1 MRIQS
6 DSWPTNQPSQAHSP
20 AQPSPAQSGLIG
32 QHLTS
37 LDSGPLP
44 KFNYH
49 WSFYLCI
56 KYSNLYFWCVDESFR
71 FQKLIYHHEERKE
84 GWKVVLMNIIIFYS
98 KKLWK
103 EIWYLIFT
111 RPLPAPASG
120 PPRTGYMDTG
130 QFGRPHEN
138 FAQSVSIFWRTFL
151 NSSFWRI
158 SVTQLGTARCPDP
171 GLMVSPSFTSFS
183 FSLSVSLSPFT
194 CWHGRGLSTGPLLLQ
209 WHKSSVSQW

>member
-6 DSWPTNQPSQAHSP
+6 DSWPTNQPNQ

-32 QHLTS
+32 QHLIS

-111 RPLPAPASG
+111 RLLPCSA
-120 PPRTGYMDTG
+120 PRTAVYRVDG

-158 SVTQLGTARCPDP
+158 SVTQLGAARCPDP

-194 CWHGRGLSTGPLLLQ
+194 CWQGRGLSTGPLLLQ
-209 WHKSSVSQW
+209 WHQSQW

>member
-6 DSWPTNQPSQAHSP
+6 DSWPTNQPNQ

-49 WSFYLCI
+49 RSFYLCI
-56 KYSNLYFWCVDESFR
+56 KYSNLYFWCVDESFW

-111 RPLPAPASG
+111 RPLPCSGLRTAAYRVDSLDARMKTLLSPCQFSGELSWTARSGGSPWPSWG
-120 PPRTGYMDTG
+120 PPGARTRGWWCLH
-130 QFGRPHEN
+130 PSH
-138 FAQSVSIFWRTFL
+138 
-151 NSSFWRI
+151 
-158 SVTQLGTARCPDP
+158 P
-171 GLMVSPSFTSFS
+171 SPSPY
-183 FSLSVSLSPFT
+183 LSP
-194 CWHGRGLSTGPLLLQ
+194 CHPSLVGMGGDSARGHCCCNGISHQ
-209 WHKSSVSQW
+209 WVNDRK